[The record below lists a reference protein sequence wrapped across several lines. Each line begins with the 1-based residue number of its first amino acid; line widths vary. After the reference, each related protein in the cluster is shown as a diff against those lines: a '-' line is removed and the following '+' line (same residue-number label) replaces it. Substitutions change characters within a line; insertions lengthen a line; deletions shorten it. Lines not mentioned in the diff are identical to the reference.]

1 MNTITVS
8 KSINELLSIESEL
21 KFLLTQKGVK
31 LAIIVNKNLTTLR
44 SILKPIL
51 DSHSQQYEKIERL
64 QEYQEALKQL
74 YQTYGKKNEDGT
86 LIQKTVNGQ
95 TVIEIG
101 DMKAYTAAKEKLE
114 KGYKETIDQIQTL
127 NAEYAEVL
135 ESADTAVEL
144 EQISAD
150 MLSDDIAGEQILSL
164 ITAGIIV

>member
-44 SILKPIL
+44 SI
-51 DSHSQQYEKIERL
+51 
-64 QEYQEALKQL
+64 QEYQEYLKQL

-101 DMKAYTAAKEKLE
+101 DMKAYTAAKEKIE
-114 KGYKETIDQIQTL
+114 KEYKATIDQIQTL

-144 EQISAD
+144 EQINAD

-164 ITAGIIV
+164 ITAGIIA